1 MSKYIIKGQI
11 NTGKR
16 KVGTGAW
23 RQVAGLAV
31 YATKK
36 EAQEVA
42 HKLNMRGTGCG
53 EYKVF
58 KE

>member
-1 MSKYIIKGQI
+1 MSKYIIKGRI
-11 NTGKR
+11 NAGKR
-16 KVGTGAW
+16 QAGTGAW

-36 EAQEVA
+36 EAQEAA
-42 HKLNMRGTGCG
+42 HKLNMRGAGCV